1 MQGENREGNDMPA
14 RKPALTAHPELLM
27 DLVAANRILA
37 MEGVVDA
44 YGHVS
49 VRSAKKAGHF
59 YMSRSLAPQLVT
71 VADIMEL
78 GPDSEPVGDERKPYL
93 ERFIHGEMYRQRP
106 DVMAV
111 VHSHAASV
119 IPFGITHG
127 KMRPVYHMASFLWSG
142 VPVFD
147 IRGTLAENDLLVRD
161 AKLGRELAKSIGAC
175 TCVLMRGHGMTVV
188 GDGLPEA
195 VFRSIYTQ
203 TNAKLQMLA
212 GQLEGP
218 VEFLSDEEGRR
229 ATATNRATIER
240 PWELWKARAMAS
252 LKS

>member
-1 MQGENREGNDMPA
+1 MPA
-14 RKPALTAHPELLM
+14 RKPSLAANPDLLM

-37 MEGVVDA
+37 MEGVLDA

-49 VRSAKKAGHF
+49 VRSDRKPGNF

-78 GPDSEPVGDERKPYL
+78 GPDSEPAGDDRKAYL

-111 VHSHAASV
+111 VHSHSSSV
-119 IPFGITHG
+119 IPFGITRG

-147 IRGTLAENDLLVRD
+147 LAKVQPENDVLIRD
-161 AKLGRELAKSIGAC
+161 GKLGRELAKSIGSCA
-175 TCVLMRGHGMTVV
+175 CVLMRGHGMTVV
-188 GDGLPEA
+188 GDSLPEA

-203 TNAKLQMLA
+203 MNAKLQTLA
-212 GQLEGP
+212 SSLEGP
-218 VEFLSDEEGRR
+218 IEFLSDVEGKL
-229 ATATNRATIER
+229 ATATNHATLER
-240 PWELWKARAMAS
+240 PWELWKAKAMAT
-252 LKS
+252 LKR